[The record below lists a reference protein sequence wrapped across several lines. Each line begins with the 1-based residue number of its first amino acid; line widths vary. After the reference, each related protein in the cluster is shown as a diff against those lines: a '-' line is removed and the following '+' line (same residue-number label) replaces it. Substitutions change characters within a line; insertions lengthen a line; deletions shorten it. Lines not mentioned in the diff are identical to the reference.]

1 MPLLPVSKD
10 LETSY
15 IKDTNHFLHKISELG
30 EIPNDAFLCTID
42 VVGLYPSI
50 PHEEG
55 LEALEGVYYS
65 VAIRRI
71 RPHFGCGIRF
81 SQDNQCG
88 IRFLYC
94 YAVAEN
100 WNLNERFT
108 VFAYFV

>member
-1 MPLLPVSKD
+1 MGNNRNPGRGK
-10 LETSY
+10 
-15 IKDTNHFLHKISELG
+15 N
-30 EIPNDAFLCTID
+30 NDR
-42 VVGLYPSI
+42 
-50 PHEEG
+50 
-55 LEALEGVYYS
+55 GVYYS